1 MDAKSTVTT
10 LAGLLTLGSTVAMA
24 GTLASERDLENMIK
38 KSVEQQQAAD
48 SSKYNKVVALA
59 GDKQGQLAAKNDA
72 VTSAYNKWRELKAK
86 ADTTADDSIKY
97 QAVQAGE
104 QYAQANQEF
113 IDMQKEILV
122 NTADSANL
130 IAAINALNETAP
142 SAAGR

>member
-10 LAGLLTLGSTVAMA
+10 LAGLLALGSTVAMA

-38 KSVEQQQAAD
+38 KSVEQQKTAD
-48 SSKYNKVVALA
+48 TSKYNKVVALA
-59 GDKQGQLAAKNDA
+59 GDKQGELAAKNDA
-72 VTSAYNKWRELKAK
+72 VTGAYNKWRELKAK
-86 ADTTADDSIKY
+86 ADTTGDDSVKY

-104 QYAQANQEF
+104 QYAQANKEF
-113 IDMQKEILV
+113 IDMQKDILV
-122 NTADSANL
+122 NTADSTNL